1 MVCRYF
7 NPPQASLKK
16 YLIVVV
22 CRASPLSCRLV
33 VSPIA
38 VVVPPVDLL
47 PLAVV
52 PPVSVVVSHC
62 HVACRLRFAESS
74 CRSSPSSCRLLLCCP
89 LPSSCLPLP
98 CCPVLSLCRLSSCR
112 PLPSSCRA
120 LLSSCRVVVPPIAV
134 VVLLVALL
142 TLTVVVSRVVIVV
155 PPVAVLPLAVVVP
168 PITVIVPSRRVT
180 CCLVLQSNHVYS
192 KKY

>member
-38 VVVPPVDLL
+38 VVVPTVDLL

-74 CRSSPSSCRLLLCCP
+74 CRSSPSSCRLSLCCP
-89 LPSSCLPLP
+89 LPSSCRMSP
-98 CCPVLSLCRLSSCR
+98 CCPVPSLCRLSSCR
-112 PLPSSCRA
+112 PSL
-120 LLSSCRVVVPPIAV
+120 
-134 VVLLVALL
+134 VLLVALL